1 MKIPMFDDESLRM
14 KCLELLSVSG
24 ESYDVCDT
32 IVAASMLVIFVKTG
46 MLPVSGYQKMSVEEA
61 IHDVY
66 KVLEEKGKNPD
77 KDTDASNNDT
87 SPLEGKKPGFFGY
100 LRSFRKKPAVSQ
112 RFDSSIR
119 GIPPE

>member
-1 MKIPMFDDESLRM
+1 MFDDESLRM

-46 MLPVSGYQKMSVEEA
+46 MLPVSGYQKMS
-61 IHDVY
+61 
-66 KVLEEKGKNPD
+66 
-77 KDTDASNNDT
+77 
-87 SPLEGKKPGFFGY
+87 LEGKKPGFFGY